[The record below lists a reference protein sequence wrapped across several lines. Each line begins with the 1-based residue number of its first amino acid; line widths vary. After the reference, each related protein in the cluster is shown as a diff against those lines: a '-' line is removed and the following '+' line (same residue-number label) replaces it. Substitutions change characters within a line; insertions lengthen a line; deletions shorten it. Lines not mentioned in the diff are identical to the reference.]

1 MGDFYC
7 TIDKDQLIINK
18 KTKHKMKIHIKK
30 GDTVKVIAGD
40 SKGQQ
45 GKVLDVV
52 VEKYRALVEGANM
65 VMKHTKANA
74 KNSKGGI
81 VKKDSP
87 IHISTLMVVDNKGN
101 ATRIGRR
108 LGEPKKAGQ
117 KAKLVRYSKKTGEE
131 IK

>member
-1 MGDFYC
+1 MRYFYC

-18 KTKHKMKIHIKK
+18 KQKEKMKIHIKK
-30 GDTVKVIAGD
+30 GDNVKVISGD
-40 SKGQQ
+40 SKGKH
-45 GKVLDVV
+45 GKVIKVV
-52 VEKYRALVEGANM
+52 TEKYRALVEGVNM

-74 KNSKGGI
+74 KNPKGGI
-81 VKKDSP
+81 VKKEAP
-87 IHISTLMVVDNKGN
+87 IHISNLMVIDSKGN